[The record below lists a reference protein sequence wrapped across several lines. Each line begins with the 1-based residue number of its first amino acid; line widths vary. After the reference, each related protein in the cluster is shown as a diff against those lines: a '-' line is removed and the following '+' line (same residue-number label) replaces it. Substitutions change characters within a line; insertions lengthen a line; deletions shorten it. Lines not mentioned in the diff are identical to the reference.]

1 MTQYKKGR
9 TMRILTARDKAR
21 LTLKELGYNHKTASN
36 NFLDAVAWTIDD
48 KRTAEEL
55 DKILLFI
62 KMLNGGNK

>member
-36 NFLDAVAWTIDD
+36 NLLDVVAWTIDD

-55 DKILLFI
+55 DKMLLFI
-62 KMLNGGNK
+62 KTLNGGNK